1 MKRGGW
7 SVAHGKEEEEEV
19 MVAAA
24 VSRWVEQSDAR
35 GPVWCGV
42 SKRVILAPTVVWWM
56 MIGVALPER
65 AGDLSMQHCTALHC
79 AFWHVRSEVKSKA
92 SDLSCRLTAVLPRAR
107 AIQL

>member
-7 SVAHGKEEEEEV
+7 LVARGGEEVV
-19 MVAAA
+19 MVAEA

-42 SKRVILAPTVVWWM
+42 SRRVILAPTVVWWM

-65 AGDLSMQHCTALHC
+65 AGDLSMHC
-79 AFWHVRSEVKSKA
+79 AFWHVGSEVKTKA
-92 SDLSCRLTAVLPRAR
+92 SDLCRLTALPPSAR
-107 AIQL
+107 AIHL

>member
-7 SVAHGKEEEEEV
+7 FVARGEEEV
-19 MVAAA
+19 VMVVVVEA
-24 VSRWVEQSDAR
+24 VSRRVEQSDAR

-65 AGDLSMQHCTALHC
+65 AGDLSMQHCTALRILAC
-79 AFWHVRSEVKSKA
+79 SKRSQIEGE
-92 SDLSCRLTAVLPRAR
+92 
-107 AIQL
+107 

>member
-7 SVAHGKEEEEEV
+7 FVARGGEDVV

-65 AGDLSMQHCTALHC
+65 AGDYHALRILAC
-79 AFWHVRSEVKSKA
+79 SKRSQIEGE
-92 SDLSCRLTAVLPRAR
+92 
-107 AIQL
+107 

>member
-1 MKRGGW
+1 M
-7 SVAHGKEEEEEV
+7 AHGKEEEEEV

-42 SKRVILAPTVVWWM
+42 SKRVILAPTVVWWR

-65 AGDLSMQHCTALHC
+65 AGDLSMHACTAHSGMFE
-79 AFWHVRSEVKSKA
+79 AKSNRRRVT
-92 SDLSCRLTAVLPRAR
+92 SSVG
-107 AIQL
+107 